1 MKEVIVDNVKIENEG
16 KLSLDERV
24 KRATLENYEELM
36 SEISTLMSEVVK
48 EGYVAKLA
56 KVLGVKPAT
65 LMKELGADEM
75 VDEVELCALF
85 PELVDLVEDD
95 TGKVGYLVKQNGVLS
110 YVDSWDKED
119 GTTCYPPGKEHLQ
132 YRLGNYQEVQ
142 KHYARNEDPAGLYN
156 DLVDYFKRF
165 SYLPDDTWPLIVFSV
180 FLSYLQDHEDVRYV
194 PVIYFYAV
202 AERGKSRTAKSMLSV
217 SYRGVHLGDMNSANI
232 FRYSQNQGATL
243 FLDCT
248 DLWKTAMKAGGEDIL
263 LNRFEKGATV
273 PRVLHPDRGAFH
285 DQVHYKI
292 FGSTI
297 VATNEP
303 ASNIFESRCL
313 SITMP
318 NRPGEYENGKPE
330 MGIPF
335 KERLI
340 AWRARMM
347 DQRLPDI
354 RPVEG
359 VAGRI
364 WDISKPLFQLCQM
377 IKPEIMDDMHRVLL
391 SMADKKAE
399 DKKESI
405 EGQIV
410 AVLDELADFE
420 NGHEVVLSVSEIRD
434 KLNETKDHRYQMSA
448 IKVGF
453 RLNSLSLRKKT
464 VNGCRYVV
472 MTKSELDLLKNQF
485 GLIMRVD
492 VPAKISEIDEEK
504 IDQVESG
511 RECREL
517 LDMHRQKSHYTIDW
531 AEPESN
537 VL

>member
-1 MKEVIVDNVKIENEG
+1 
-16 KLSLDERV
+16 
-24 KRATLENYEELM
+24 
-36 SEISTLMSEVVK
+36 
-48 EGYVAKLA
+48 
-56 KVLGVKPAT
+56 
-65 LMKELGADEM
+65 
-75 VDEVELCALF
+75 
-85 PELVDLVEDD
+85 
-95 TGKVGYLVKQNGVLS
+95 
-110 YVDSWDKED
+110 
-119 GTTCYPPGKEHLQ
+119 
-132 YRLGNYQEVQ
+132 
-142 KHYARNEDPAGLYN
+142 
-156 DLVDYFKRF
+156 
-165 SYLPDDTWPLIVFSV
+165 
-180 FLSYLQDHEDVRYV
+180 
-194 PVIYFYAV
+194 
-202 AERGKSRTAKSMLSV
+202 MLSV

-232 FRYSQNQGATL
+232 FRYSQNQSATL

-335 KERLI
+335 KERLL

-359 VAGRI
+359 VAGRL
-364 WDISKPLFQLCQM
+364 WDISKPLFQLSQM
-377 IKPEIMDDMHRVLL
+377 IKPEIVDDMHRVLL
-391 SMADKKAE
+391 GMADKKAE

-410 AVLDELADFE
+410 AVLDELADFD
-420 NGHEVVLSVSEIRD
+420 NRHEVVLSVSEIRD
-434 KLNETKDHRYQMSA
+434 KLNGAKDPRYQMSA
-448 IKVGF
+448 IKVGLK
-453 RLNSLSLRKKT
+453 LNSLSLRKT
-464 VNGCRYVV
+464 SVNGCRYVK
-472 MTKSELDLLKNQF
+472 MTKPELDLLKKQF
-485 GLIMRVD
+485 GFIMRVD
-492 VPAKISEIDEEK
+492 VPPKISEIDEDT
-504 IDQVESG
+504 INQVESG
-511 RECREL
+511 REYRGL
-517 LDMHRQKSHYTIDW
+517 LDTPTQKNHYVIEWAKSDVLLKKEGVHMIDW
-531 AEPESN
+531 A
-537 VL
+537 